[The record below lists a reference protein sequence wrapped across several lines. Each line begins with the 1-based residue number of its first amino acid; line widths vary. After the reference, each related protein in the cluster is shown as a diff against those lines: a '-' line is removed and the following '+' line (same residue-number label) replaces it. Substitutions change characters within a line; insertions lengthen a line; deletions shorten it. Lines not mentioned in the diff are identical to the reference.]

1 MKLEMRVKVG
11 GKENKYRKEK
21 KKKIPKA
28 TRKLKKYLE
37 PHSHFNCVLKYT
49 LEDGIEKVF
58 VICIEKS
65 QT

>member
-21 KKKIPKA
+21 KKKIPRA
-28 TRKLKKYLE
+28 TRKLKYSE
-37 PHSHFNCVLKYT
+37 PHSPFNCVLKYT